1 MRKVARAAVFFLL
14 PTVNCPLL
22 TYSKDDMEVVMNRV
36 FVAVLGAV
44 CAVGLVVAGLW
55 GWQRAESVVTWVGWE
70 KRTIGAWAVRCAAVA
85 LVAVA
90 QTVLLAGVVERV
102 YRRDAVCSV
111 MKMSAL
117 FVCMVCTASAIA
129 LGLAGR

>member
-1 MRKVARAAVFFLL
+1 
-14 PTVNCPLL
+14 
-22 TYSKDDMEVVMNRV
+22 MEVLVNR
-36 FVAVLGAV
+36 FMLTVLGAV
-44 CAVGLVVAGLW
+44 CAMGLVIAGLW
-55 GWQRAESVVTWVGWE
+55 GWQRAEAVVTWVGWE

-90 QTVLLAGVVERV
+90 QSVLLAAVVERV
-102 YRRDAVCSV
+102 YRRDAVCSA
-111 MKMSAL
+111 MKFTAL

>member
-1 MRKVARAAVFFLL
+1 MRRVLMTLL
-14 PTVNCPLL
+14 GVIL
-22 TYSKDDMEVVMNRV
+22 V
-36 FVAVLGAV
+36 
-44 CAVGLVVAGLW
+44 VGLLVAALW

-85 LVAVA
+85 LAAVA
-90 QTVLLAGVVERV
+90 QAVLLSAVVERV
-102 YRRDAVCSV
+102 YRRDAVCSA
-111 MKMSAL
+111 MKLSAL